1 MPATHEFFYRWFDEV
16 WHKGNID
23 AVNEMMLPEG
33 KCYDF
38 PRPGDV
44 ITRDDFAAQA
54 RAFQQTFSD
63 IRFELGDVIVEGEKG
78 CARWS
83 ATMVHTGD
91 GLGFPATGEPV
102 ALNGVSFCHL
112 RDGRILAG
120 WNALDLTAVVQRL
133 SAIAAAR
140 TAAE

>member
-1 MPATHEFFYRWFDEV
+1 MSATHAFFHRWFDEV

-23 AVNEMMLPEG
+23 IIDELMLPEG

-44 ITRDDFAAQA
+44 ISRDEFAAQA

-63 IRFELGDVIVEGEKG
+63 IQFTLDDVIVEGDKG

-83 ATMVHTGD
+83 LTMTHAGD
-91 GLGFPATGEPV
+91 GLGFAATGEPV
-102 ALNGVSFCHL
+102 AMSGISFCHF
-112 RDGRILAG
+112 RDGKILGG
-120 WNALDLTAVVQRL
+120 WNALDLTAVVMQLR
-133 SAIAAAR
+133 SVATAR
-140 TAAE
+140 GLA